1 MSDPLSVAASAA
13 GIISLGIQVTQTI
26 VLYCSSWKGY
36 NKDIEDLNH
45 KASGLS
51 KTLKH
56 LEDVL
61 QRLPNLDSSSQKQIE
76 DLMDVSKITFDK
88 LKEMTDKIPPPSTG
102 SKAAFAKRAL
112 YPLRKQALVDA
123 AGMLDSLQANIDTA
137 LSVFQVAPSLLQS
150 MQDENRH
157 TMAALRCSSAYTL
170 GRRRA
175 AHQQSQVL
183 EKTFRLQSRLLRF
196 SLTLTL
202 SITKGAGGC
211 SIAPTLIYH
220 GITTHEPRALM
231 MDYFQDTP
239 FLERDYVQCFRY
251 LFEKR
256 IIRPF
261 DRSPNGWTLLE
272 TVLESMT
279 VSMLGSRFPDESDEY
294 FDPLRNVTRYLLE
307 AGVPVDPSDDI
318 LLNLVLR
325 WWPIKNWSHPAIS
338 ELIDAGSYIT
348 DIALDPH
355 NRKGIQTFISYHPE
369 AVHISSLARAL
380 VDDDEETFLRIVRQN
395 QLSGNDE
402 IGHFKAIELAIGW
415 PSAVKTFLEAGI
427 DPIPPNAVRFAAF
440 SGYISSLKLLL
451 EAGVGLA
458 METFESIVDIV
469 DMNARNR
476 EMDLLIDEIIFQRT
490 KLRDLA
496 ITCLSEHKWRGIG
509 ISRDSL
515 PDLIAFKVHETLR
528 AEGIDVPRRL
538 RPWLY
543 HDYREPDGEIQVEK
557 FSFSVFHLNK
567 LAVQYMQRLYD
578 ARLTGIDQPDSDG
591 WTPLMHKTGARIP
604 SQIFSRARWLVS
616 KGADPSRPVPGTGV
630 PALHTVINIGILSIH
645 WKIDS
650 PSKASVS
657 KPLANLDQHDLLF
670 LRNAILE
677 NKPDACNCN
686 CSAGGCTPLSIGLKN
701 LRSEWY
707 KDSRS
712 ISPTTSELLHL
723 LPPCSTIME
732 TVIRLMIFDDLD
744 LTHTCCDKEYLPRF
758 DQDEIRAIHEEEE
771 KDLSE
776 LEQLVD
782 EFMDLY
788 NKLNLPLLQFLQEHW
803 CPRMQDYLQ
812 QDRPLSE
819 EDLSNAREIGVGL
832 SPSCPLRSDAWCVL
846 LQPKITGTGEA

>member
-102 SKAAFAKRAL
+102 SKASFAKRAL
-112 YPLRKQALVDA
+112 YPLRKQTLVDA
-123 AGMLDSLQANIDTA
+123 AGMLDSLQTSISTRLNV
-137 LSVFQVAPSLLQS
+137 LQVAPSLLQS

-157 TMAALRCSSAYTL
+157 AVAALRCSSAYTL

-175 AHQQSQVL
+175 AHQRSQVL
-183 EKTFRLQSRLLRF
+183 EKKFRLQSRLLRF

-220 GITTHEPRALM
+220 GIATHDPEDLIR
-231 MDYFQDTP
+231 DYFQGTP
-239 FLERDYVQCFRY
+239 VLERDYVQCFRY

-272 TVLESMT
+272 TALWWMT
-279 VSMLGSRFPDESDEY
+279 EPLPSYICEELL
-294 FDPLRNVTRYLLE
+294 DPLRNVTRYLLE
-307 AGVPVDPSDDI
+307 AGVPVDTSEDTLPD
-318 LLNLVLR
+318 LLLR
-325 WWPIKNWSHPAIS
+325 LWEAKNWSHPTIS

-348 DIALDPH
+348 DKALTPC
-355 NRKGIQTFISYHPE
+355 NRKKIQYFISCHPE
-369 AVHISSLARAL
+369 AVYISSPARAL
-380 VDDDEETFLRIVRQN
+380 VQEDEETFARIVRQG
-395 QLSGNDE
+395 QLSGNDI
-402 IGHFKAIELAIGW
+402 IGQYEAIELAIGW
-415 PSAVKTFLEAGI
+415 PSGVKTLLEAGM
-427 DPIPPNAVRFAAF
+427 DNIPPQALKHAVTLGCVASF
-440 SGYISSLKLLL
+440 KLLL
-451 EAGVGLA
+451 EAGVELTA
-458 METFESIVDIV
+458 DTIEMIRIIEYTNTNTINSV
-469 DMNARNR
+469 
-476 EMDLLIDEIIFQRT
+476 MDLLVDEIILRRT

-496 ITCLSEHKWRGIG
+496 IACLPEHKWRGIG
-509 ISRDSL
+509 VSRDFL
-515 PDLIAFKVHETLR
+515 PDLIAPKVYETLR
-528 AEGIDVPRRL
+528 AEDIDVPRRL
-538 RPWLY
+538 RPSWY
-543 HDYREPDGEIQVEK
+543 HDYREPDGEIIQVET
-557 FSFSVFHLNK
+557 SDFSVFHLDD
-567 LAVQYMQRLYD
+567 LPYMQRLYD
-578 ARLTGIDQPDSDG
+578 AGFTDIDGPGRDG
-591 WTPLMHKTGARIP
+591 LTPLMCNLIHN
-604 SQIFSRARWLVS
+604 QLLSRARWLVS
-616 KGADPSRPVPGTGV
+616 KGADPSRPLPGTGV
-630 PALHTVINIGILSIH
+630 PVLHTVINNGIRWSNISI
-645 WKIDS
+645 WRAERYGNPLLK
-650 PSKASVS
+650 
-657 KPLANLDQHDLLF
+657 KPLANLDQHDWLF

-712 ISPTTSELLHL
+712 ISLTTSELLHL
-723 LPPCSTIME
+723 LPPSSTIME
-732 TVIRLMIFDDLD
+732 TVIRLMVFEDLD
-744 LTHTCCDKEYLPRF
+744 LTHTCCDENYLPRF
-758 DQDEIRAIHEEEE
+758 DEDERRAIHEEEE
-771 KDLSE
+771 QCLSE

-788 NKLNLPLLQFLQEHW
+788 NKLNLPLLPFLQEHW

-812 QDRPLSE
+812 QDWPLSE